1 MKLTAEA
8 NVPAGRA
15 LFDEPRSPCV
25 GLCVAFEYRNR
36 RYCYGCGRTIEE
48 IGEWIGANAP
58 RKQEILALAAQRL
71 EETPLD

>member
-1 MKLTAEA
+1 MESTQE
-8 NVPAGRA
+8 VSVQPGRA
-15 LFDEPRSPCV
+15 PSDEPRSPCI
-25 GLCVAFEYRNR
+25 GLCVTFEYRNR

-48 IGEWIGANAP
+48 IGEWIGANQA

>member
-1 MKLTAEA
+1 MKLTQE
-8 NVPAGRA
+8 VSVQPGRA
-15 LFDEPRSPCV
+15 PFDEPRSPCV

-58 RKQEILALAAQRL
+58 RKQEILVLAAQRL